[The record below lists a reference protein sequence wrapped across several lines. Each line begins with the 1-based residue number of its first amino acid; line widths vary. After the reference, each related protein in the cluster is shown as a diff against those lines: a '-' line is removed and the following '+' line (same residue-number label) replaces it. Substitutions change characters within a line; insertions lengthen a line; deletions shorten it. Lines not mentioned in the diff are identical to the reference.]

1 MSDTEMEVDTP
12 PADTSQ
18 DKDASQEGQ
27 KGKQGFEVIH
37 LIKYLIVARYFN
49 LLSNIKVQEQFD
61 LRLSD

>member
-27 KGKQGFEVIH
+27 EGQKGKQGFEVI
-37 LIKYLIVARYFN
+37 
-49 LLSNIKVQEQFD
+49 FD
-61 LRLSD
+61 QIFDCCKIF

>member
-27 KGKQGFEVIH
+27 KGKQVFVVI
-37 LIKYLIVARYFN
+37 
-49 LLSNIKVQEQFD
+49 FD
-61 LRLSD
+61 QIFDCCKIF